1 MVRFGHSF
9 GIIIVIARSYIDSS
23 THAIANPA
31 SCLGSAALW
40 SPTDGTPAFAA
51 AATWRRSDCG
61 VPLRYPERR
70 RSDGVGSGVTDD
82 PRFQL
87 LIARYGRSL
96 AIALV
101 VVGALLLLVGGWI
114 ALTPPT
120 TTATEQR
127 TAATASTGVDT
138 AANVTG
144 DSDLWEQGTELR
156 NNPVYLTNASPTL
169 VVEPRTEVPSGSSV
183 TQTVRL
189 RITATRDDEVFW
201 TSTEQLV
208 TESETVENGT
218 AIARTEI
225 DARELE
231 ARLATLRERLA
242 GVGSVQASLQLAVE
256 YDTGRYAGRLESS
269 APLTV
274 TDRAYWLG
282 GELSD
287 SQPHYATTTR
297 QVTHSPNWFAVLL
310 ATLLAALSL
319 TGAWTVFATRP
330 EELDV
335 DAIRQ
340 ERHRR
345 KYADWISKGSIPMW
359 VGQNYVEL
367 DTLEDVVDV
376 AIDTQERVVHDTRR
390 DLFAVISEDVVY
402 YYSKSGD
409 WDQSSWPR
417 MELSGQTEEDTVD
430 VDGTLSEGLGDL
442 PGSGELSGGSDDGP
456 DVEPNDGPADE
467 GSDESSGNGPSDWDD
482 DVWRGL

>member
-1 MVRFGHSF
+1 M
-9 GIIIVIARSYIDSS
+9 
-23 THAIANPA
+23 
-31 SCLGSAALW
+31 
-40 SPTDGTPAFAA
+40 
-51 AATWRRSDCG
+51 
-61 VPLRYPERR
+61 
-70 RSDGVGSGVTDD
+70 DD

-120 TTATEQR
+120 TTATDR
-127 TAATASTGVDT
+127 TTAATATTGVDT
-138 AANVTG
+138 TATVTG
-144 DSDLWEQGTELR
+144 DSDLWSRGTELR

-169 VVEPRTEVPSGSSV
+169 AVEPRTDVPEGSSV

-189 RITATRDDEVFW
+189 RITATRDDEAFW
-201 TSTEQLV
+201 TSTETLV
-208 TESETVENGT
+208 DETGTAQNGT
-218 AIARTEI
+218 ATARTEI
-225 DARELE
+225 DVRDLE
-231 ARLATLRERLA
+231 ARLATLRQRLA
-242 GVGSVQASLQLAVE
+242 GVGSVQTELLLTVE
-256 YDTGRYAGRLESS
+256 YDTGRYAGTLDSS
-269 APLTV
+269 APLEV
-274 TDRAYWLG
+274 TDRAYWLE

-319 TGAWTVFATRP
+319 TGAWTVFATHP

-367 DTLEDVVDV
+367 DSLEGVVDV
-376 AIDTQERVVHDTRR
+376 AIDTQERVVHDARR

-417 MELSGQTEEDTVD
+417 LELSGQTEEDTVD
-430 VDGTLSEGLGDL
+430 VGTDLSQGLGDL
-442 PGSGELSGGSDDGP
+442 PGRGELSGEDADG
-456 DVEPNDGPADE
+456 
-467 GSDESSGNGPSDWDD
+467 GSDEDPDDATDDDESDGTSSHGPGDWDD
-482 DVWRGL
+482 DVWRDL

>member
-1 MVRFGHSF
+1 M
-9 GIIIVIARSYIDSS
+9 
-23 THAIANPA
+23 
-31 SCLGSAALW
+31 
-40 SPTDGTPAFAA
+40 
-51 AATWRRSDCG
+51 
-61 VPLRYPERR
+61 
-70 RSDGVGSGVTDD
+70 DD

-87 LIARYGRSL
+87 LIARYGRNL

-120 TTATEQR
+120 TTATER
-127 TAATASTGVDT
+127 TTATTASTGADT

-144 DSDLWEQGTELR
+144 DSDLWERGTELR

-169 VVEPRTEVPSGSSV
+169 AVDPRTSVPEGSSV

-201 TSTEQLV
+201 TSTETLLD
-208 TESETVENGT
+208 ETGTAENGT
-218 AIARTEI
+218 ATARTEI
-225 DARELE
+225 DVRDLE

-242 GVGSVQASLQLAVE
+242 GVGSVQTDLLLTVE
-256 YDTGRYAGRLESS
+256 YDTGRYAGKLDAS
-269 APLTV
+269 APLVV
-274 TDRAYWLG
+274 TDRAYWLD

-287 SQPHYATTTR
+287 SRPHYATTTR
-297 QVTHSPNWFAVLL
+297 QVSHSPNWFAALL

-335 DAIRQ
+335 DAIKQ

-367 DTLEDVVDV
+367 DSLEGVVDV

-417 MELSGQTEEDTVD
+417 MELSGRSEDETVD
-430 VDGTLSEGLGDL
+430 VGGDLSQGLGDL
-442 PGSGELSGGSDDGP
+442 PGSGELSGDDAASSSDDVP
-456 DVEPNDGPADE
+456 DDATDDGE
-467 GSDESSGNGPSDWDD
+467 SDEPSSHGPGDWDD
-482 DVWRGL
+482 DVWRDL